1 MISILLIKLLIAH
14 VLGDFVF
21 QPSKWIEGK
30 RKNTYKSKY
39 FYFHGL
45 IHLFALIV
53 LLGFDWSYWL
63 WILILVGSHLLI
75 DLIKINL
82 DKRLNTRLLFAL
94 DQTFHILVIIGVV
107 YINEP
112 FEISLRKINSPEIL
126 LSILVILFITFVS
139 SILMKIIM
147 SKWVMKE
154 DKTSDSLKNAGQYIG
169 ILERLFIFI
178 FIILD
183 QWSAIGLLITAKSVF
198 RFSDLS
204 RAKDRKLTEYIL
216 IGTLMSFG
224 IAIITGLLYLYLIK
238 QI

>member
-63 WILILVGSHLLI
+63 SILILVGSHLLI

-82 DKRLNTRLLFAL
+82 DKRLNTRLLFAM
-94 DQTFHILVIIGVV
+94 DQILHILVIIGVV

-178 FIILD
+178 FIIRSMERN
-183 QWSAIGLLITAKSVF
+183 WFINNCKICF
-198 RFSDLS
+198 
-204 RAKDRKLTEYIL
+204 
-216 IGTLMSFG
+216 
-224 IAIITGLLYLYLIK
+224 
-238 QI
+238 

>member
-21 QPSKWIEGK
+21 QPSSWVEDK

-45 IHLFALIV
+45 VHLLALIL

-63 WILILVGSHLLI
+63 SILILVGSHLLI

-82 DKRLNTRLLFAL
+82 DKRLNTRLLFAI
-94 DQTFHILVIIGVV
+94 DQILHILVIIGVV
-107 YINEP
+107 YMNEP
-112 FEISLRKINSPEIL
+112 FEISLEKINSPEIL
-126 LSILVILFITFVS
+126 LLILAILFITFVS

-169 ILERLFIFI
+169 VLERLFIFI

-224 IAIITGLLYLYLIK
+224 LAIITGLLYLYLIE
-238 QI
+238 

>member
-21 QPSKWIEGK
+21 QPSSWVEDK

-45 IHLFALIV
+45 VHLLALIL

-63 WILILVGSHLLI
+63 SILILVGSHLLI

-82 DKRLNTRLLFAL
+82 DKRLNTRLLFAI
-94 DQTFHILVIIGVV
+94 DQILHILVIIGVV
-107 YINEP
+107 YMNEP
-112 FEISLRKINSPEIL
+112 FEISLERINSPEIL
-126 LSILVILFITFVS
+126 LLILAILFITFVS

-169 ILERLFIFI
+169 VLERLFIFI

-224 IAIITGLLYLYLIK
+224 LAIITGLLYLYLIE
-238 QI
+238 

>member
-21 QPSKWIEGK
+21 QPSKWVEGK

-63 WILILVGSHLLI
+63 SILILVGSHLLI

-82 DKRLNTRLLFAL
+82 DKRLNTRLLFAM
-94 DQTFHILVIIGVV
+94 DQILHILVIIGVV

-139 SILMKIIM
+139 SILMKVLM
-147 SKWVMKE
+147 GKWVMKE

-169 ILERLFIFI
+169 VLERLFIFI

>member
-21 QPSKWIEGK
+21 QPSSWVEGK

-39 FYFHGL
+39 LYFHGL
-45 IHLFALIV
+45 IHLFALVV

-63 WILILVGSHLLI
+63 SILILVGSHLLI

-82 DKRLNTRLLFAL
+82 DKRLNERLLFVL
-94 DQTFHILVIIGVV
+94 DQILHLLVIIGVV

-112 FEISLRKINSPEIL
+112 FEISLRWINSPEIL
-126 LSILVILFITFVS
+126 LSILAILFITFVS

-169 ILERLFIFI
+169 VLERLFIFI

-224 IAIITGLLYLYLIK
+224 LAIITGLLYLYLIR
-238 QI
+238 